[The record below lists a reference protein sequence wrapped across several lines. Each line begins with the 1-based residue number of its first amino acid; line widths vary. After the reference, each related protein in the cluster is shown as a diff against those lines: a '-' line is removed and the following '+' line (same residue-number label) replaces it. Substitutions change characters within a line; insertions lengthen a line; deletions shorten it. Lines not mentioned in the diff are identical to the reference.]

1 MLARAARRPRAF
13 GRALPRRVAM
23 LSVHTSPL
31 HQPGTGD
38 AGGMNVYIVEL
49 AKRLAAIDIEVEIFT
64 RATTGAL
71 PPAVELAPG
80 VLVRHVD
87 AGPYE
92 GLAKEDLPAQLC
104 AFTHGVMQAWAG
116 HRPGHYDLVHS
127 HYWLSGHVG
136 WLAAERWGTPLV
148 HAMHTMAKVK
158 NAALAVGDTPEP
170 AARVIGETQIVR
182 AADRLIANT
191 DEEAGELIR
200 HYESDPAKVAVVHP
214 GVNLDRFRPAP
225 PQDLSYATNAQVT
238 PYGTAHGATRDTGH
252 GAPRDTRHEAPRDT
266 KSGPTTSGPTDTPT
280 GRTTTGRT
288 PTGRDRTAH
297 DHPLHEGPTHP
308 TPPHFDPAV
317 IAASRAAARE
327 RLGLPQHALVPLFA
341 GRIQPLKAPDIVLRA
356 VAHLL
361 TEHPSLRDRVV
372 LPIVG
377 GPSGSGLAKPEGLHK
392 LAAQLGIADLVRF
405 RPPVGQ
411 EQLAD
416 WYRAASV
423 LVMPSYSESF
433 GLVAIEAQAC
443 GTPVVAAAVGGLPV
457 AVRDGVS
464 GFLIDGHDPAHYARA
479 LRRFA
484 FDPTLATRMGV
495 DAARHAH
502 SFGWDRAAAATA
514 DVYGAALHERRGRL
528 RSTHG

>member
-1 MLARAARRPRAF
+1 MSGYVTRLRGRPAGQFSGQGRLRLPGGPRR
-13 GRALPRRVAM
+13 PRRVAM

-49 AKRLAAIDIEVEIFT
+49 ARKLASINIEVEIFT
-64 RATTGAL
+64 RATTGTL

-92 GLAKEDLPAQLC
+92 GLAKEELPAQLC
-104 AFTHGVMQAWAG
+104 AFTHGVMRAWAG
-116 HRPGHYDLVHS
+116 HRPGYYDLVHS

-136 WLAAERWGTPLV
+136 WLAAERWGVPLV

-158 NAALAVGDTPEP
+158 NAALAAGDTPEP

-191 DEEAGELIR
+191 AEEADELVR
-200 HYESDPAKVAVVHP
+200 HYEADPGKVAVVHP

-225 PQDLSYATNAQVT
+225 ASGD
-238 PYGTAHGATRDTGH
+238 AHANGGVAGHVAGSDADAGAV
-252 GAPRDTRHEAPRDT
+252 AE
-266 KSGPTTSGPTDTPT
+266 
-280 GRTTTGRT
+280 
-288 PTGRDRTAH
+288 
-297 DHPLHEGPTHP
+297 
-308 TPPHFDPAV
+308 
-317 IAASRAAARE
+317 SRAAARA
-327 RLGLPQHALVPLFA
+327 RLGLPQDAVIPLFA
-341 GRIQPLKAPDIVLRA
+341 GRIQPLKAPDILLHA
-356 VAHLL
+356 VADLL
-361 TEHPSLRDRVV
+361 AADPALRSRLVV
-372 LPIVG
+372 PVVG
-377 GPSGSGLAKPEGLHK
+377 GPSGSGLAKPEGLQK
-392 LAAQLGIADLVRF
+392 LAARLGIADVVQF

-411 EQLAD
+411 ERLAD

-423 LVMPSYSESF
+423 LVMPSHSESF

-464 GFLIDGHDPAHYARA
+464 GFLVAGHDPADYARA
-479 LRRFA
+479 LRRFVA
-484 FDPTLATRMGV
+484 DPSLSIRMGS
-495 DAARHAH
+495 DAARHAQ
-502 SFGWDRAAAATA
+502 SFGWDTAAAATG
-514 DVYGAALHERRGRL
+514 DVYTAAMQERRRHL
-528 RSTHG
+528 RSLHG